1 MNALVA
7 GEGKLKPV
15 LSGHVYYRLRPTGA
29 AQADQPVGQQRR
41 DLAPTLR
48 RGHVLRGQMGD
59 WAVAARRCALDSR
72 SMHFV

>member
-15 LSGHVYYRLRPTGA
+15 LSGHVSRLRRLPGTA
-29 AQADQPVGQQRR
+29 KADEPIGQQRR

-59 WAVAARRCALDSR
+59 WAVIPGLT
-72 SMHFV
+72 